1 MATEFHLTKE
11 AAEACIED
19 IKELG
24 VKVQGL
30 ISDTEGFKISEESW
44 TGTAKQAY
52 DTKANECIDALEAM
66 RTALQERVAILVAA
80 LDVYA
85 QGSVEAAAAAADVA
99 NTISK
104 AAESADE
111 ASSQYE

>member
-1 MATEFHLTKE
+1 MAIEFHLTKE

-24 VKVQGL
+24 VKVQSL
-30 ISDTEGFKISEESW
+30 VSDTEGFKISDESW

-66 RTALQERVAILVAA
+66 RTSLQERVDILVAA

-85 QGSVEAAAAAADVA
+85 QGSVE
-99 NTISK
+99 T
-104 AAESADE
+104 AAEVAKVSTAISQAAEAAEE
-111 ASSQYE
+111 ASSQYD